1 LRFAVTAGL
10 AGVSLH
16 TVGLILLIR
25 GGVAVIIG
33 LALQIS
39 GRDSAAPLY

>member
-1 LRFAVTAGL
+1 VLRSAPAE
-10 AGVSLH
+10 
-16 TVGLILLIR
+16 VGLTLLIV

-39 GRDSAAPLY
+39 GRDYAPPPY

>member
-1 LRFAVTAGL
+1 M
-10 AGVSLH
+10 H
-16 TVGLILLIR
+16 TVGLILLMA

-39 GRDSAAPLY
+39 GRGFAAPPY